1 MVPEVKVEKKLE
13 ETKVL
18 CLMLYIDMRQNR

>member
-1 MVPEVKVEKKLE
+1 MVSEVKVEKKLE

-18 CLMLYIDMRQNR
+18 CLMMYMDMHQNR